1 MRTRSEFSPYQIQL
15 YEMIHDSPARAEIA
29 SVMLLG
35 IGPGSTGEGRA
46 LLWRVLQRDPAG
58 PAALIAANLCS
69 WPPTGTDGA
78 AVRLY
83 SSFLKGG
90 QSAHRGE
97 PTAKAALRL
106 AEHLLRQDKRDEARG
121 FFARV
126 LAETADPWWRVE
138 AAEGLARA
146 TGVTAEQFVR
156 SELPKIQSASRSSEA
171 R

>member
-1 MRTRSEFSPYQIQL
+1 MTPYAVETIGLGKTFRKKKNLRQIL
-15 YEMIHDSPARAEIA
+15 RRP
-29 SVMLLG
+29 
-35 IGPGSTGEGRA
+35 
-46 LLWRVLQRDPAG
+46 
-58 PAALIAANLCS
+58 
-69 WPPTGTDGA
+69 
-78 AVRLY
+78 
-83 SSFLKGG
+83 FLP
-90 QSAHRGE
+90 GE

-156 SELPKIQSASRSSEA
+156 SELPKIQSASRSQEA